1 MDNHDSPCNHGSPW
15 IIMSHHGES
24 AGRKQ
29 TKVMLGCILGMN
41 MHQIHRNPMISVPVE
56 SPFKNLSF

>member
-1 MDNHDSPCNHGSPW
+1 MDNHGSPW
-15 IIMSHHGES
+15 IIMIHHGES

-29 TKVMLGCILGMN
+29 TKVMLGSILGMN
-41 MHQIHRNPMISVPVE
+41 MHQIHPYPKISVPVE